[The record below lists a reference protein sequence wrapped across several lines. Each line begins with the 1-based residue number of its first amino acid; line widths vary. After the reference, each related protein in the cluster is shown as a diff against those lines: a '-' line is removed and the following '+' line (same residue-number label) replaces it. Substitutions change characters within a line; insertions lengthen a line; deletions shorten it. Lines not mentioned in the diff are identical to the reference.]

1 MSKTNTQQRGDE
13 TVNGEVEITVTD
25 PISESST
32 ETERLRTENETL
44 KTAMK
49 MRDAREQMTQSLIKA
64 GAVSPDLLF
73 DSAKASLQFDEEG
86 KLTNCA
92 ALLEHLKKTLPE
104 QFRTDKP
111 PQGSIDGG
119 AGRGSAA
126 YLTKESLAKMS
137 AAEIGKLDWQEVRRV
152 LGQR

>member
-1 MSKTNTQQRGDE
+1 MRKTNTQQRGDE
-13 TVNGEVEITVTD
+13 TENGEIAIAASDTV
-25 PISESST
+25 PESST

-73 DSAKASLQFDEEG
+73 DSAKASLQFDEDG
-86 KLTNCA
+86 KLTNGA
-92 ALLEHLKKTLPE
+92 ALLEHLTKTLPE

-111 PQGSIDGG
+111 QGSIDGG
-119 AGRGSAA
+119 AGRGAKA

-152 LGQR
+152 LGER

>member
-1 MSKTNTQQRGDE
+1 MSKTNTQLRGDE
-13 TVNGEVEITVTD
+13 AENGEVEIIVTE

-49 MRDAREQMTQSLIKA
+49 MRDAREQITQSLVKA

-73 DSAKASLQFDEEG
+73 DSAKTSLQFDGDG
-86 KLTNCA
+86 KLINGTA
-92 ALLEHLKKTLPE
+92 ILEHLKKTLPE
-104 QFRTDKP
+104 QFRTEK

-119 AGRGSAA
+119 AGRSGTAF
-126 YLTKESLAKMS
+126 LTKESLSRMT

-152 LGQR
+152 LGER